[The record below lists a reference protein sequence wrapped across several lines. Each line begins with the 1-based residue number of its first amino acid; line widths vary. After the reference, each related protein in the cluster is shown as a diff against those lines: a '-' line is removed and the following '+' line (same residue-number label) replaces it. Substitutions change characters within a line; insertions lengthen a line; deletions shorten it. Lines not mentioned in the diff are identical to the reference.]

1 MSTLRKYLLVRNTVI
16 NILISQKVSI
26 SFYLYPWALSLASSN
41 FLEKL
46 KWISILFTTTCLFCI
61 YHRPCLSIIDKKF
74 YGKSN
79 SIFFC
84 NHNSNEITFYCCRP
98 IISSHCGFNGNN
110 NRIFAEQNIYKSNFI
125 NNKKRNG
132 MWIHI
137 LSFDGKKTFGMKSF
151 VQYFNASKSWLII

>member
-1 MSTLRKYLLVRNTVI
+1 MKIYH
-16 NILISQKVSI
+16 LISKSFQLSYEFSYSCIFIVVLKISIVQISEWI
-26 SFYLYPWALSLASSN
+26 SFFS
-41 FLEKL
+41 
-46 KWISILFTTTCLFCI
+46 TTMCLFCI

-125 NNKKRNG
+125 NNKNAMECGFILFLLMGKR
-132 MWIHI
+132 H
-137 LSFDGKKTFGMKSF
+137 
-151 VQYFNASKSWLII
+151 

>member
-1 MSTLRKYLLVRNTVI
+1 MLVNENLTFNSTLISIIIWVFLFLYHYCS
-16 NILISQKVSI
+16 SQKAIVRISEWI
-26 SFYLYPWALSLASSN
+26 SFFS
-41 FLEKL
+41 
-46 KWISILFTTTCLFCI
+46 TTMCLFCI

-125 NNKKRNG
+125 NNKNAMECG
-132 MWIHI
+132 FI
-137 LSFDGKKTFGMKSF
+137 LFSFDGKRHFCMKSCCL
-151 VQYFNASKSWLII
+151 YTLEL

>member
-1 MSTLRKYLLVRNTVI
+1 MLAASVVTNVTQAKEKTIETVLLLQETNGAAYCYYVG
-16 NILISQKVSI
+16 
-26 SFYLYPWALSLASSN
+26 SSKM
-41 FLEKL
+41 F
-46 KWISILFTTTCLFCI
+46 LFCI
-61 YHRPCLSIIDKKF
+61 HFRPCLSIIDKKF

-132 MWIHI
+132 MWIH
-137 LSFDGKKTFGMKSF
+137 TFF
-151 VQYFNASKSWLII
+151 F

>member
-1 MSTLRKYLLVRNTVI
+1 MSTLRIYLLVRNTVK

-74 YGKSN
+74 YDKSN
-79 SIFFC
+79 SIFLC

-98 IISSHCGFNGNN
+98 IISSHCGFSGNN

-132 MWIHI
+132 MWIHTFLFWWEKDI
-137 LSFDGKKTFGMKSF
+137 LNEIFGTL
-151 VQYFNASKSWLII
+151 FNASKS